1 MCRSMD
7 HQVLQEQFKDLEYLA
22 ADFLE
27 REDFESAA
35 KCYQHLILDDPD
47 DARAYYNLAIVL
59 HDLSM
64 FDESLAC
71 YEQAIKLGY
80 DNIAR
85 ANLNTGMNYLKMGDF
100 KRGFHYVDLKSD
112 GAWRLGKNFAFNQ
125 EALSHI
131 DLWDGEPLDGKNIL
145 VYCEQGFGDNIQFV
159 RYIPQVTELGGKVIF
174 SCYDQLHGV
183 FKDSPILKDVD
194 VVKGASTNS
203 VDLHFKIPLLS
214 LPRVLQATIDNIP
227 FTDGYLSKV
236 SRKDWGLSSEGI
248 NVALVW
254 ESSGLDTRRS
264 IPLETILPL
273 CEIPNV
279 NMVSIQKGSGMFDYR
294 RNPDA
299 KNILPSLGERIRN
312 FSDTADILS
321 QVDLLISTDT
331 APIHMGGAL
340 GIPTWGLLHFSA
352 DWRWFRESHYPN
364 TSPWYESVRIYRQKE
379 PKNWR
384 EVIERVAVDLKKISS
399 P

>member
-1 MCRSMD
+1 MV
-7 HQVLQEQFKDLEYLA
+7 HQTLQAEFKELEYIA

-27 REDFESAA
+27 KEDFESAA
-35 KCYQHLILDDPD
+35 KCYRQLVVDDPY
-47 DARAYYNLAIVL
+47 DARAYYNLAIIL
-59 HDLSM
+59 HDLSK
-64 FDESLAC
+64 FAESLAC

-80 DNIAR
+80 HNPAR

-131 DLWDGEPLDGKNIL
+131 DLWEGQSLEDKTIL
-145 VYCEQGFGDNIQFV
+145 IYCEQGFGDNIQFV
-159 RYIPQVTELGGKVIF
+159 RYIPQVRELGGRIIF
-174 SCYDQLHGV
+174 SCYDQLYNI
-183 FKDSPILKDVD
+183 FKNSPILKGVD
-194 VVKGASTNS
+194 VMKGASLNS
-203 VDLHFKIPLLS
+203 AELNFKIPLLS
-214 LPRVLQATIDNIP
+214 LPRVLEATIDNIP
-227 FTDGYLSKV
+227 HTDGYLSKTHC
-236 SRKDWGLSSEGI
+236 KDWNLSDEGM

-273 CEIPNV
+273 CELPNV
-279 NMVSIQKGSGMFDYR
+279 NMVSIQKGSAMFDYR
-294 RNPDA
+294 RNPDI
-299 KNILPSLGERIRN
+299 KNFLPSLGERIRD

-352 DWRWFRESHYPN
+352 DWRWFREKNYPD

-379 PKNWR
+379 PANWG
-384 EVIERVAVDLKKISS
+384 EVVERVKIDLKKISS

>member
-1 MCRSMD
+1 MV
-7 HQVLQEQFKDLEYLA
+7 HQTLQAEFKELEYIA

-27 REDFESAA
+27 KEDFESAA
-35 KCYQHLILDDPD
+35 KCYRQLVVDDPY
-47 DARAYYNLAIVL
+47 DARAYYNLAIIL
-59 HDLSM
+59 HDLSK
-64 FDESLAC
+64 FAESLAC

-80 DNIAR
+80 HNPAR

-131 DLWDGEPLDGKNIL
+131 DLWEGQSLEGKTIL
-145 VYCEQGFGDNIQFV
+145 IYCEQGFGDNIQFV
-159 RYIPQVTELGGKVIF
+159 RYIPQVRELGGRIIF
-174 SCYDQLHGV
+174 SCYDQLYNI
-183 FKDSPILKDVD
+183 FKNSPILKGVD
-194 VVKGASTNS
+194 VMKGASLNS
-203 VDLHFKIPLLS
+203 AELNFKIPLLS
-214 LPRVLQATIDNIP
+214 LPRVLEATIDNIP
-227 FTDGYLSKV
+227 HTDGYLSKTHC
-236 SRKDWGLSSEGI
+236 KDWNLSDEGM

-273 CEIPNV
+273 CELPNV
-279 NMVSIQKGSGMFDYR
+279 NMVSIQKGSAMFDYR
-294 RNPDA
+294 RNPDI
-299 KNILPSLGERIRN
+299 KTFLPSLGERIRD

-352 DWRWFRESHYPN
+352 DWRWFREKNYPD

-379 PKNWR
+379 PANWG
-384 EVIERVAVDLKKISS
+384 EVVERVKIDLKKISS